1 MSHTRINEHGM
12 QMKVEH
18 HHLPTHFG
26 HANTIVN
33 DRKWLYFGHANTI
46 VNDRKCFVNLVRDQS
61 NN

>member
-12 QMKVEH
+12 KMKVEH

-33 DRKWLYFGHANTI
+33 DRK
-46 VNDRKCFVNLVRDQS
+46 CFVNLVRVQC